1 VCAHNGNQELSQGQL
16 VRQLVACT
24 QEPSGAIRSHQ
35 KSRSSEWQHEWQS
48 FEEAKRRLR
57 ERCLRHYLYP
67 RWPPEPISEGHR
79 KSTVTSDVTNGGP
92 PASEEAVLGAELARL
107 ALRMELAMCPMAWL
121 YALLPQQS
129 NGSRRSPV

>member
-1 VCAHNGNQELSQGQL
+1 MAISGNQWQS
-16 VRQLVACT
+16 VAI
-24 QEPSGAIRSHQ
+24 SGNQWQSVAIR
-35 KSRSSEWQHEWQS
+35 QS
-48 FEEAKRRLR
+48 FEEGKRRLR
-57 ERCLRHYLYP
+57 ERRLRHYLYP
-67 RWPPEPISEGHR
+67 RWPPEPTSEGHR

-92 PASEEAVLGAELARL
+92 PASEDAVLGAELARL